1 MSSTRSS
8 RNVWPGLSAS
18 GAGMARLMAVLVP
31 VFLEAAYSSKR
42 DEEQRAPLLLAH
54 DELLVSICCAHVVY
68 KATHL
73 D

>member
-54 DELLVSICCAHVVY
+54 DESICCAHVVY